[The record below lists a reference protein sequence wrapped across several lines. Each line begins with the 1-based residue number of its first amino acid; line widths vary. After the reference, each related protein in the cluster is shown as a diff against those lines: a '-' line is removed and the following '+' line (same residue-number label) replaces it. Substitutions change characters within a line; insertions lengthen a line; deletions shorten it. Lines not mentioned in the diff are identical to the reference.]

1 MSLALF
7 IIAGIVALGALIRIS
22 LVGKPRKPLSGGE
35 VAVSTAIDAAV
46 VVFLILAA
54 LKLH

>member
-1 MSLALF
+1 MSIALYV
-7 IIAGIVALGALIRIS
+7 IAGIVTLGALIRIS
-22 LVGKPRKPLSGGE
+22 LVGKPRKPLGGGE
-35 VAVSTAIDAAV
+35 VAVSAAIDAAV